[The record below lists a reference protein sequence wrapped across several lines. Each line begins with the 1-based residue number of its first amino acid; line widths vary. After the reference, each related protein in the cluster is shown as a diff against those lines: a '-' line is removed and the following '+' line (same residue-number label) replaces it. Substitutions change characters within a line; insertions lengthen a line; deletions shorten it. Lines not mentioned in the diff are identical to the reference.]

1 MALSDTQSTKNS
13 NLCSHSFF
21 DELAASFRKHV
32 IFKYPEEADAITLW
46 CAGTY
51 LMDVW
56 QLFPKLLINS
66 PERECG
72 KTTLLFAIE
81 ALVENGMIASSI
93 TPAAIYRIIENHRPT
108 LLIDEAD
115 RFLRFNEELNGIIN
129 AGHTRR
135 TATRIHCEK
144 SKDGTIEQKKFS
156 LWGAQVIAGIGGQ
169 ADTLT
174 SRSIEITLRRKAI
187 DETVA
192 RMPFDYVERSAK
204 VRKLLKQWAIKN
216 SVQVSKMTLDGP
228 NGASDRTQDNWT
240 PLVRVAAAIGGDWPD
255 KARKA
260 FAKLEITEKDHTASS
275 LGLDLL
281 KDIHKIMYQSSVPE
295 MGAAEITEALIKLP
309 DTEWR
314 SLQYGRPITS
324 KRLNQK
330 LGEYRIRPIKRRD
343 KNVYLFSE
351 IEDNLKRYLPQHT
364 KE

>member
-1 MALSDTQSTKNS
+1 MTKTGLFDDMSDALK
-13 NLCSHSFF
+13 SF
-21 DELAASFRKHV
+21 V
-32 IFKYPEEADAITLW
+32 IFRNPEEADAVTLW
-46 CAGTY
+46 CVGTY
-51 LMDVW
+51 LMDIW

-72 KTTLLFAIE
+72 KTTLLLAIE

-115 RFLRFNEELNGIIN
+115 RFLKFSEELNGIIN

-144 SKDGTIEQKKFS
+144 NKDGTIEQKSFS

-169 ADTLT
+169 AETLT
-174 SRSIEITLRRKAI
+174 SRSIKISLRRKAV

-192 RMPFDYVERSAK
+192 RMPFDHVERSETFRDA
-204 VRKLLKQWAIKN
+204 LTDWAAEN
-216 SVQVSKMTLDGP
+216 SDYISQMTFDGP
-228 NGASDRTQDNWT
+228 VGASDRAQDNWT
-240 PLVRVAAAIGGDWPD
+240 PLVRVAAAIGGEWPD
-255 KARKA
+255 RA
-260 FAKLEITEKDHTASS
+260 FRAFSKLEIRDKDDTASS
-275 LGLDLL
+275 IGLDLL
-281 KDIHKIMYQSSVPE
+281 KDIHTIMSQYSVQE
-295 MGAAEITEALIKLP
+295 MGAAQITKALISLP

-330 LGEYRIRPIKRRD
+330 LREYQIRPVKRRD
-343 KNVYLFSE
+343 SNVYLFSD
-351 IEDNLKRYLPQHT
+351 IEDNLRRYLP
-364 KE
+364 